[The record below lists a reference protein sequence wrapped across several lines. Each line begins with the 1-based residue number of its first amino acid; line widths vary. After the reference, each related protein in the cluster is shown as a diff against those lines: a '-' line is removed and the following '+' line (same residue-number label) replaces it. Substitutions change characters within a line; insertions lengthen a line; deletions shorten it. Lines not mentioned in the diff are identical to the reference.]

1 MRRRSR
7 AQSGT
12 LSAQPRWEGAI
23 VIEKPAEL
31 AALCSD
37 LGKASAVYLDTEFVG
52 EGRYYPEVGAIQIAT
67 DERAALIDP
76 LAVRDLTPLFD
87 VLLAHGIEKVI
98 HAGSQDLAIFFRMM
112 GRPVAPLFD
121 VQIAAA
127 LLGYEEEISLVKLVH
142 RVTQRSLRK
151 SHAFT
156 DWLRRPLTDKQ
167 VEYALEDVGCL
178 APVHD
183 HLVRELSSR
192 NRLGWAREEFSD
204 LEGAA
209 RFAPADPRGMF
220 RQMRGVERLT
230 GEELSRLRE
239 IVAWREETARELN
252 IPVPRICMDVVL
264 VELARRP
271 RDTIGALAEVR
282 GLRSDQVR
290 RFGRGMIE
298 ALSRGADTPPPRLER
313 PPSLP
318 QGMEPTVDF
327 LVLCLRSLSTE
338 KQISP
343 GLLANR
349 ADLTAVVCYGEKA
362 RVPLLRGWRR
372 KAAGEALLAALQ
384 GRATAR
390 IAPDSQRVHLDWKE
404 EARD

>member
-1 MRRRSR
+1 M
-7 AQSGT
+7 
-12 LSAQPRWEGAI
+12 

-37 LGKASAVYLDTEFVG
+37 LGEASAVYLDTEFVG
-52 EGRYYPEVGAIQIAT
+52 EGRYYPEVGAIQVAT
-67 DERAALIDP
+67 AERAALIDP

-87 VLLAHGIEKVI
+87 VLLAHDIKKVF
-98 HAGSQDLAIFFRMM
+98 HAGRQDLAIFFEMM
-112 GRPVAPLFD
+112 GRPVAPVFD

-127 LLGYEEEISLVKLVH
+127 LLGYEEQISLAGLVH
-142 RVTQRSLRK
+142 RVTKQSLRK

-156 DWLRRPLTDKQ
+156 DWLRRPLTDTQ
-167 VEYALEDVGCL
+167 VEYALEDVRCL
-178 APVHD
+178 APVYD
-183 HLVRELSSR
+183 HLVHELSSR
-192 NRLGWAREEFSD
+192 NRLRWAREEFRG
-204 LEGAA
+204 LERAA
-209 RFAPADPRGMF
+209 RFVPADPREMF
-220 RQMRGVERLT
+220 RQIRGVERLNA
-230 GEELSRLRE
+230 EELSRLRE

-264 VELARRP
+264 MELARRP
-271 RDTIGALAEVR
+271 RDTIAALAEVR
-282 GLRSDQVR
+282 GLRSDQAR

-318 QGMEPTVDF
+318 QEMEPTVDF
-327 LVLCLRSLSTE
+327 LVLCLRSLSAE

-349 ADLTAVVCYGEKA
+349 ADLTAVVFYGEEA

-372 KAAGEALLAALQ
+372 KAAGEALLATLQ
-384 GRATAR
+384 GKATAR
-390 IAPDSQRVHLDWKE
+390 IAPDTQRVHLDWKE

>member
-1 MRRRSR
+1 M
-7 AQSGT
+7 
-12 LSAQPRWEGAI
+12 QPRWEGAI

-31 AALCSD
+31 VALCSD
-37 LGKASAVYLDTEFVG
+37 LCKASAVYLDTEFVG

-76 LAVRDLTPLFD
+76 LAVRDLSPLFD

-98 HAGSQDLAIFFRMM
+98 HAGRQDLAIFFRMM

-127 LLGYEEEISLVKLVH
+127 LLGYEEQISLAKLVH
-142 RVTQRSLRK
+142 RATQRSLRK

-167 VEYALEDVGCL
+167 VEYALEDVRCL

-183 HLVRELSSR
+183 HLTRELGSR
-192 NRLGWAREEFSD
+192 HRLGWAREEFGD
-204 LEGAA
+204 LETAA
-209 RFAPADPRGMF
+209 RFAPRGMF

-230 GEELSRLRE
+230 VEELSRLRE

-271 RDTIGALAEVR
+271 RDTIEALAEVR

-290 RFGRGMIE
+290 RFGRGMME
-298 ALSRGADTPPPRLER
+298 ALSRGANTPPPRLER

-318 QGMEPTVDF
+318 QAMEPTVDF
-327 LVLCLRSLSTE
+327 LVLCLRSLSAG

-349 ADLTAVVCYGEKA
+349 ADLTAIVCYGEKA

-372 KAAGEALLAALQ
+372 KAAGEALLAALR
-384 GRATAR
+384 GKVIAR
-390 IAPDSQRVHLDWKE
+390 IVPDTQRVNLDCEE
-404 EARD
+404 EAQ

>member
-1 MRRRSR
+1 M
-7 AQSGT
+7 
-12 LSAQPRWEGAI
+12 
-23 VIEKPAEL
+23 VIKKPAEL
-31 AALCSD
+31 VALCSD
-37 LGKASAVYLDTEFVG
+37 LGQASAVYLDTEFVG

-76 LAVRDLTPLFD
+76 LAVRDLSPLFD
-87 VLLAHGIEKVI
+87 VLLAHGIEKVV
-98 HAGSQDLAIFFRMM
+98 HAGIQDLAIFFRMM
-112 GRPVAPLFD
+112 GRPVAPVFD

-127 LLGYEEEISLVKLVH
+127 LLGYEEQISLANLVH
-142 RVTQRSLRK
+142 RATGRSLKK

-167 VEYALEDVGCL
+167 VEYALEDVRCL

-183 HLVRELSSR
+183 HLVEELGER
-192 NRLGWAREEFSD
+192 GRLSWAREDFGA
-204 LEGAA
+204 LERAA
-209 RFAPADPRGMF
+209 RFVPADPREMY

-252 IPVPRICMDVVL
+252 VPVPRICMDAVL
-264 VELARRP
+264 TELARRP
-271 RDTIGALAEVR
+271 RDTVGALAEVR

-298 ALSRGADTPPPRLER
+298 ALRGGADTPPPRLER

-327 LVLCLRSLSTE
+327 LVLCLRSLSAE
-338 KQISP
+338 RQISP

-349 ADLTAVVCYGEKA
+349 ADLTAVVLHGERA
-362 RVPLLRGWRR
+362 HVPLLRGWRR
-372 KAAGEALLAALQ
+372 KAVGEALLAALQ

-390 IAPDSQRVHLDWKE
+390 IALDTQRVHLDWE
-404 EARD
+404 GETRD

>member
-1 MRRRSR
+1 VRRRPR
-7 AQSGT
+7 AQAEI
-12 LSAQPRWEGAI
+12 LSVQPRWEGAI

-31 AALCSD
+31 VALCSD
-37 LGKASAVYLDTEFVG
+37 LCKASAVYLDTEFVG

-76 LAVRDLTPLFD
+76 LAVRDLSPLFD

-127 LLGYEEEISLVKLVH
+127 LLGYEEQISLAKLVH
-142 RVTQRSLRK
+142 RATQRSLRK

-167 VEYALEDVGCL
+167 VEYALEDVRCL

-204 LEGAA
+204 LERAA

-220 RQMRGVERLT
+220 RRMRGVERLT
-230 GEELSRLRE
+230 VEELSRLRE

-271 RDTIGALAEVR
+271 RDTVGALAEVR

-290 RFGRGMIE
+290 RFGRGMVE
-298 ALSRGADTPPPRLER
+298 ALSRGANTPPPRLER
-313 PPSLP
+313 RPSLP

-327 LVLCLRSLSTE
+327 LVLCLRSLSAE

-349 ADLTAVVCYGEKA
+349 ADLTATVCYGEKA

-372 KAAGEALLAALQ
+372 EAAGEALLAALQ
-384 GRATAR
+384 GRVTAR
-390 IAPDSQRVHLDWKE
+390 IAPDTQRVHLDCKE

>member
-1 MRRRSR
+1 M
-7 AQSGT
+7 
-12 LSAQPRWEGAI
+12 
-23 VIEKPAEL
+23 VIKKPAEL
-31 AALCSD
+31 VALCSD
-37 LGKASAVYLDTEFVG
+37 LGQASAVYLDTEFVG

-76 LAVRDLTPLFD
+76 LAVRDLSPLFD
-87 VLLAHGIEKVI
+87 VLLAHGIEKVV
-98 HAGSQDLAIFFRMM
+98 HAGIQDLAIFFRMM
-112 GRPVAPLFD
+112 GRPVAPVFD

-127 LLGYEEEISLVKLVH
+127 LLGYEEQISLANLVH
-142 RVTQRSLRK
+142 RATGRSLKK

-167 VEYALEDVGCL
+167 LEYALEDVRCL

-183 HLVRELSSR
+183 HLVEELGER
-192 NRLGWAREEFSD
+192 GRLSWAREDFGA
-204 LEGAA
+204 LERAA
-209 RFAPADPRGMF
+209 RFVPADPREMY

-252 IPVPRICMDVVL
+252 VPVPRICMDAVL
-264 VELARRP
+264 TELARRP
-271 RDTIGALAEVR
+271 RDTVGALAEVR

-298 ALSRGADTPPPRLER
+298 ALRGGADTPPPRLER

-327 LVLCLRSLSTE
+327 LVLCLRSLSAE
-338 KQISP
+338 RQISP

-349 ADLTAVVCYGEKA
+349 ADLTAVVLYGERA
-362 RVPLLRGWRR
+362 HVPLLRGWRR
-372 KAAGEALLAALQ
+372 KAVGEALLAALQ

-390 IAPDSQRVHLDWKE
+390 IALDTQRVHLDWE
-404 EARD
+404 GETRD

>member
-1 MRRRSR
+1 MY
-7 AQSGT
+7 
-12 LSAQPRWEGAI
+12 
-23 VIEKPAEL
+23 V
-31 AALCSD
+31 
-37 LGKASAVYLDTEFVG
+37 DTEFVG

-87 VLLAHGIEKVI
+87 VLLAHDIEKVF

-112 GRPVAPLFD
+112 GRPVAPVFD

-127 LLGYEEEISLVKLVH
+127 LLGYEEQISLAKLVH

-167 VEYALEDVGCL
+167 VEYALEDVRCL

-183 HLVRELSSR
+183 HLVKELGER
-192 NRLGWAREEFSD
+192 GRLSWAREEFGA

-209 RFAPADPRGMF
+209 RFAPADPREMF

-230 GEELSRLRE
+230 GEEVSRLRE
-239 IVAWREETARELN
+239 IVAWREEAARELN

-298 ALSRGADTPPPRLER
+298 ALSRGADAPPPRLER

-318 QGMEPTVDF
+318 QGMEPTLDF
-327 LVLCLRSLSTE
+327 LVLCLRSLSDE

-343 GLLANR
+343 ALLANR

-372 KAAGEALLAALQ
+372 KAVGEALLAALQ
-384 GRATAR
+384 GRATAS
-390 IAPDSQRVHLDWKE
+390 IAPDTQRVHLGWTED
-404 EARD
+404 ARN

>member
-1 MRRRSR
+1 M
-7 AQSGT
+7 
-12 LSAQPRWEGAI
+12 
-23 VIEKPAEL
+23 VIKKPAEL
-31 AALCSD
+31 VALCSD
-37 LGKASAVYLDTEFVG
+37 LGQASAVYLDTEFVG

-76 LAVRDLTPLFD
+76 LAVRDLSPLFD
-87 VLLAHGIEKVI
+87 VLLAHGIEKVV
-98 HAGSQDLAIFFRMM
+98 HAGIQDLAIFFRMM
-112 GRPVAPLFD
+112 GRPVAPVFD

-127 LLGYEEEISLVKLVH
+127 LLGYEEQISLANLVH
-142 RVTQRSLRK
+142 RATGRSLKK

-167 VEYALEDVGCL
+167 VEYALEDVRCL

-183 HLVRELSSR
+183 HLVEELGER
-192 NRLGWAREEFSD
+192 GRLSWAREEFRA
-204 LEGAA
+204 LERAA
-209 RFAPADPRGMF
+209 RFVPADPREMY

-252 IPVPRICMDVVL
+252 VPVPRICMDAVL
-264 VELARRP
+264 TELARRP
-271 RDTIGALAEVR
+271 RDTVGALAEVR

-290 RFGRGMIE
+290 RFGGGMIE
-298 ALSRGADTPPPRLER
+298 ALRGGADTPPPRLER

-327 LVLCLRSLSTE
+327 LVLCLRSLSAE
-338 KQISP
+338 RQISP

-349 ADLTAVVCYGEKA
+349 ADLTAVVLHGERA
-362 RVPLLRGWRR
+362 HVPLLRGWRR
-372 KAAGEALLAALQ
+372 KAVGEALLAALQ

-390 IAPDSQRVHLDWKE
+390 IALDTQRVHLDWE
-404 EARD
+404 GETRD

>member
-1 MRRRSR
+1 
-7 AQSGT
+7 

-37 LGKASAVYLDTEFVG
+37 LGKASVVYLDTEFVG
-52 EGRYYPEVGAIQIAT
+52 EGRYYPEVGAIQVAT

-76 LAVRDLTPLFD
+76 LAVRDLSPLFE
-87 VLLAHGIEKVI
+87 VLLARDIEKVL
-98 HAGSQDLAIFFRMM
+98 HAGRQDLAIFFGMM
-112 GRPVAPLFD
+112 GRPVAPVFD

-127 LLGYEEEISLVKLVH
+127 LLGYEEQISLGKLVE
-142 RVTQRSLRK
+142 RATKRRLRK

-156 DWLRRPLTDKQ
+156 DWLRRPLTGKQ
-167 VEYALEDVGCL
+167 VEYALEDVSCL
-178 APVHD
+178 AAVRD
-183 HLVRELSSR
+183 HLVGELGSR
-192 NRLGWAREEFSD
+192 NRLGWAREEFG
-204 LEGAA
+204 EFERAA
-209 RFAPADPRGMF
+209 RFAPADPRELF
-220 RQMRGVERLT
+220 RQIRGAERLS

-252 IPVPRICMDVVL
+252 MPVPRICMDVVAK
-264 VELARRP
+264 ELARRP
-271 RDTIGALAEVR
+271 RDSIGALAEVR
-282 GLRSDQVR
+282 GLRSDQAR

-298 ALSRGADTPPPRLER
+298 ALKRGADTPAPRLKM

-318 QGMEPTVDF
+318 QAMEPTVDF
-327 LVLCLRSLSTE
+327 LLLCLRSLSAE

-349 ADLTAVVCYGEKA
+349 ADLAAVVCYGEKA

-384 GRATAR
+384 GKATAT
-390 IAPDSQRVHLDWKE
+390 IAPDTQRVHLDWAE
-404 EARD
+404 DPRE

>member
-1 MRRRSR
+1 M
-7 AQSGT
+7 
-12 LSAQPRWEGAI
+12 
-23 VIEKPAEL
+23 VIKKPAEL
-31 AALCSD
+31 VALCSD
-37 LGKASAVYLDTEFVG
+37 LGQASAVYLDTEFVG

-76 LAVRDLTPLFD
+76 LAVRDLSPLFD
-87 VLLAHGIEKVI
+87 VLLAHGIEKVV
-98 HAGSQDLAIFFRMM
+98 HAGIQDLAIFFRMM
-112 GRPVAPLFD
+112 GRPVAPVFD

-127 LLGYEEEISLVKLVH
+127 LLGYEEQISLANLVH
-142 RVTQRSLRK
+142 RATGRSLKK

-167 VEYALEDVGCL
+167 LEYALEDVRCL

-183 HLVRELSSR
+183 HLVEELGER
-192 NRLGWAREEFSD
+192 GRLSWAREDFGA
-204 LEGAA
+204 LERAA
-209 RFAPADPRGMF
+209 RFVPADPREMY
-220 RQMRGVERLT
+220 RQMRGVERLS

-252 IPVPRICMDVVL
+252 VPVPRICMDAVL
-264 VELARRP
+264 TELARRP
-271 RDTIGALAEVR
+271 RDTVGALAEVR

-290 RFGRGMIE
+290 RFGGGMIE
-298 ALSRGADTPPPRLER
+298 ALRGGADTPPPRLER

-327 LVLCLRSLSTE
+327 LVLCLRSLSAE
-338 KQISP
+338 RQISP

-349 ADLTAVVCYGEKA
+349 ADLTAVVLYGERA
-362 RVPLLRGWRR
+362 HVPLLRGWRR
-372 KAAGEALLAALQ
+372 KAVGEALLAALQ

-390 IAPDSQRVHLDWKE
+390 IALDTQRVHLDWE
-404 EARD
+404 GEARD

>member
-1 MRRRSR
+1 M
-7 AQSGT
+7 
-12 LSAQPRWEGAI
+12 I
-23 VIEKPAEL
+23 VERPSDL
-31 AALCSD
+31 AKLCSA
-37 LGKASAVYLDTEFVG
+37 LAGAPTVYVDTEFVG

-76 LAVRDLTPLFD
+76 LAVRDLTRLFD
-87 VLLAHGIEKVI
+87 VLIAHDTEKVF
-98 HAGSQDLAIFFRMM
+98 HAGSQDLAIFFGMM
-112 GRPVAPLFD
+112 GRPVAPVFD

-127 LLGYEEEISLVKLVH
+127 LLGYEDQISLVKLVH

-167 VEYALEDVGCL
+167 VEYALEDVRCL
-178 APVHD
+178 APVHR
-183 HLVRELSSR
+183 HLVEELRER
-192 NRLGWAREEFSD
+192 DRLGWAREEFRA
-204 LEGAA
+204 LERAA
-209 RFAPADPRGMF
+209 RFAPPDPRQMF
-220 RQMRGVERLT
+220 RQLRGVERLT

-239 IVAWREETARELN
+239 VVAWREETARELN
-252 IPVPRICMDVVL
+252 IPATRICMDAVL

-271 RDTIGALAEVR
+271 RNSAAALSEVR

-298 ALSRGADTPPPRLER
+298 AFSRSANAPPPRIER

-318 QGMEPTVDF
+318 QEMEPTVDF
-327 LVLCLRSLSTE
+327 LVLCLRSLAAE
-338 KQISP
+338 KRISP

-349 ADLTAVVCYGEKA
+349 ADLTAIVLHGEKA
-362 RVPLLRGWRR
+362 HVPLLRGWRR
-372 KAAGEALLAALQ
+372 KAVGEALLATLQ

-390 IAPDSQRVHLDWKE
+390 IAPDTHRVHLDWSKR
-404 EARD
+404 A

>member
-1 MRRRSR
+1 M
-7 AQSGT
+7 
-12 LSAQPRWEGAI
+12 
-23 VIEKPAEL
+23 VIKKPAEL
-31 AALCSD
+31 VALCSD
-37 LGKASAVYLDTEFVG
+37 LGQASAVYLDTEFVG

-67 DERAALIDP
+67 EERAALIDP

-87 VLLAHGIEKVI
+87 VLLAHGIEKVV
-98 HAGSQDLAIFFRMM
+98 HAGIQDLAIFFRMM
-112 GRPVAPLFD
+112 GRPVAPVFD

-127 LLGYEEEISLVKLVH
+127 LLGYEEQISLANLVH
-142 RVTQRSLRK
+142 RATGRSLKK

-167 VEYALEDVGCL
+167 VEYALEDVRCL

-183 HLVRELSSR
+183 HLVEELGER
-192 NRLGWAREEFSD
+192 GRLSWAREEFSA
-204 LEGAA
+204 LERAA
-209 RFAPADPRGMF
+209 RFVPADPREMF

-252 IPVPRICMDVVL
+252 VPVPRICMDAVL
-264 VELARRP
+264 TELARRP
-271 RDTIGALAEVR
+271 RDTVGALAEVR

-290 RFGRGMIE
+290 RFGGGMIE
-298 ALSRGADTPPPRLER
+298 ALRRGADTPPPRLER

-327 LVLCLRSLSTE
+327 LVLCLRSLSAE
-338 KQISP
+338 RQISP

-349 ADLTAVVCYGEKA
+349 ADLTAVVLHSERA
-362 RVPLLRGWRR
+362 HVPLLRGWRR
-372 KAAGEALLAALQ
+372 KAVGEALLAALQ

-390 IAPDSQRVHLDWKE
+390 IALDTQRVHLDWE
-404 EARD
+404 GEPRD

>member
-1 MRRRSR
+1 M
-7 AQSGT
+7 
-12 LSAQPRWEGAI
+12 
-23 VIEKPAEL
+23 VIKKPAEL
-31 AALCSD
+31 VALCSD
-37 LGKASAVYLDTEFVG
+37 LGQASAVYLDTEFVG

-76 LAVRDLTPLFD
+76 LAVRDLSPLFD
-87 VLLAHGIEKVI
+87 VLLAHGIEKVV
-98 HAGSQDLAIFFRMM
+98 HAGIQDLAIFFRMM
-112 GRPVAPLFD
+112 GRPVAPVFD

-127 LLGYEEEISLVKLVH
+127 LLGYEEQISLANLVH
-142 RVTQRSLRK
+142 RATGRSLKK

-167 VEYALEDVGCL
+167 VEYALEDVRCL

-183 HLVRELSSR
+183 HLVEELGER
-192 NRLGWAREEFSD
+192 GRLSWAREEFRA
-204 LEGAA
+204 LERAA
-209 RFAPADPRGMF
+209 RFVPADPREMY

-252 IPVPRICMDVVL
+252 VPVPRICMDAVL
-264 VELARRP
+264 TELARRP
-271 RDTIGALAEVR
+271 RDTVGALAEVR

-298 ALSRGADTPPPRLER
+298 ALRGGADTPPPRLER

-327 LVLCLRSLSTE
+327 LVLCLRSLSAE
-338 KQISP
+338 RQISP

-349 ADLTAVVCYGEKA
+349 ADLTAVVLYGERA
-362 RVPLLRGWRR
+362 HVPLLRGWRR
-372 KAAGEALLAALQ
+372 KAVGEALLAALQ

-390 IAPDSQRVHLDWKE
+390 IALDTQRVHLDWE
-404 EARD
+404 GETRD

>member
-1 MRRRSR
+1 M
-7 AQSGT
+7 
-12 LSAQPRWEGAI
+12 
-23 VIEKPAEL
+23 VIKKPAEL
-31 AALCSD
+31 VALCSD
-37 LGKASAVYLDTEFVG
+37 LGQASAVYLDTEFVG

-76 LAVRDLTPLFD
+76 LAVRDLSPLFD
-87 VLLAHGIEKVI
+87 VLLAHGIEKVV
-98 HAGSQDLAIFFRMM
+98 HAGIQDLAIFFRMM
-112 GRPVAPLFD
+112 GRPVAPVFD

-127 LLGYEEEISLVKLVH
+127 LLGYEEQISLANLVH
-142 RVTQRSLRK
+142 RATGRSLKK

-167 VEYALEDVGCL
+167 LEYALEDVRCL

-183 HLVRELSSR
+183 HLVEELGER
-192 NRLGWAREEFSD
+192 GRLSWAREEFRA
-204 LEGAA
+204 LERAA
-209 RFAPADPRGMF
+209 RFVPADPREMY

-252 IPVPRICMDVVL
+252 VPVPRICMDAVL
-264 VELARRP
+264 TELARRP
-271 RDTIGALAEVR
+271 RDTVGALAEVR

-290 RFGRGMIE
+290 RFGGGMIE
-298 ALSRGADTPPPRLER
+298 ALRRGADTPPPRLER

-327 LVLCLRSLSTE
+327 LVLCLRSLSAE
-338 KQISP
+338 RQISP

-349 ADLTAVVCYGEKA
+349 ADLTAVVLHGERA
-362 RVPLLRGWRR
+362 HVPLLRGWRR
-372 KAAGEALLAALQ
+372 KAVGEALLAALQ

-390 IAPDSQRVHLDWKE
+390 IALDTQRVHLDWE
-404 EARD
+404 GEARD

>member
-1 MRRRSR
+1 M
-7 AQSGT
+7 
-12 LSAQPRWEGAI
+12 

-37 LGKASAVYLDTEFVG
+37 LGEASAVYLDTEFVG
-52 EGRYYPEVGAIQIAT
+52 EGRYYPEVGAIQVAT

-87 VLLAHGIEKVI
+87 VLLAHDIKKVF
-98 HAGSQDLAIFFRMM
+98 HAGRQDLAIFFEMM
-112 GRPVAPLFD
+112 GRPVAPVFD

-127 LLGYEEEISLVKLVH
+127 LLGYEEQISLAGLVH
-142 RVTQRSLRK
+142 RVTKQSLRK

-156 DWLRRPLTDKQ
+156 DWLRRPLTDTQ
-167 VEYALEDVGCL
+167 VEYALEDVRCL

-183 HLVRELSSR
+183 HLVHELSSR
-192 NRLGWAREEFSD
+192 NRLRWAREEFRG
-204 LEGAA
+204 LERAA
-209 RFAPADPRGMF
+209 RFAPADPREMF
-220 RQMRGVERLT
+220 RQIRGVERLNA
-230 GEELSRLRE
+230 EELSRLRE
-239 IVAWREETARELN
+239 IVAWREEAARELN

-264 VELARRP
+264 MELARRP
-271 RDTIGALAEVR
+271 RDTIAALAEVR
-282 GLRSDQVR
+282 GLRSDQAR

-318 QGMEPTVDF
+318 QEMEPTVDF
-327 LVLCLRSLSTE
+327 LVLCLRSLSAE

-349 ADLTAVVCYGEKA
+349 ADLTAVVFYGEEA

-372 KAAGEALLAALQ
+372 KAAGEALLATLQ
-384 GRATAR
+384 GKATAR
-390 IAPDSQRVHLDWKE
+390 IAPDTQRVHLDWKE

>member
-1 MRRRSR
+1 M
-7 AQSGT
+7 
-12 LSAQPRWEGAI
+12 I
-23 VIEKPAEL
+23 VGKSSDL
-31 AALCSD
+31 AKLCSD
-37 LGKASAVYLDTEFVG
+37 LARASTVYIDTEFVG

-67 DERAALIDP
+67 DKRAALIDP

-87 VLLAHGIEKVI
+87 VLLAHDIGKVF
-98 HAGSQDLAIFFRMM
+98 HAGSQDLAIFFGMM
-112 GRPVAPLFD
+112 GRPVAPVFD

-127 LLGYEEEISLVKLVH
+127 LLGYEEQISLANLVH
-142 RVTQRSLRK
+142 RATGRSLKK

-156 DWLRRPLTDKQ
+156 DWLRRPLADKQ
-167 VEYALEDVGCL
+167 VEYALEDVRCL
-178 APVHD
+178 APVHH
-183 HLVRELSSR
+183 HLVKELGER
-192 NRLGWAREEFSD
+192 GRLSWAREEFRA
-204 LEGAA
+204 LERAA
-209 RFAPADPRGMF
+209 RFAPADPREMF
-220 RQMRGVERLT
+220 RQMRGVERLS

-239 IVAWREETARELN
+239 IVAWREETAREFN
-252 IPVPRICMDVVL
+252 IPVPRICMDMVL

-271 RDTIGALAEVR
+271 RDTVGALAEVR

-327 LVLCLRSLSTE
+327 LVLCLRSLAAE

-349 ADLTAVVCYGEKA
+349 ADLTAVVLYGERA
-362 RVPLLRGWRR
+362 HVPLLRGWRR
-372 KAAGEALLAALQ
+372 KAVGEALLATLQ

-390 IAPDSQRVHLDWKE
+390 IAPDTHRVHLDWKE
-404 EARD
+404 EAQE